1 MKRRL
6 RLILGIAISLAA
18 VYVVAR
24 YAGLTSPA
32 ELQDLLGRLWEI
44 YRDANYSYIAPAL
57 LLLLLINWAR
67 AYRWRLLV
75 HADQHLPLGR
85 LFSIVNIGYLF
96 NNILPAKAGELVR
109 GYLVGRIVSGGMA
122 RALSSLLVE
131 RLLDVLVLVAL
142 ALGLMLLVDVPP
154 LLIDAGRLLGVV
166 SACGVVALSVL
177 ARVGDRGLDRVW
189 RLLGRVPCLGHP
201 KVRRALK
208 ALLAGF
214 HVLTVGK
221 LLPGIVLWS
230 LLIWLGYA
238 LFNYVILAVL
248 RMTYLP
254 FTAAAFVLCAT
265 GFAMV
270 LPSSPGAVGVFETAA
285 VLALS
290 VYGVDKSQAIGYAFG
305 LHSLTNIAL
314 IVLGL
319 WGLGSEGLTYADIR
333 RKAIDG
339 DVGQGA
345 SLSKS

>member
-6 RLILGIAISLAA
+6 RLILGIAVSLVA
-18 VYVVAR
+18 VYAVVR

-32 ELQDLLGRLWEI
+32 NLRDFLGRLWEI
-44 YRDANYSYIAPAL
+44 YRGANYSYIAPAL

-109 GYLVGRIVSGGMA
+109 GYLVGRMIPGGMA
-122 RALSSLLVE
+122 RGLSSLLVE

-142 ALGLMLLVDVPP
+142 ALGLMPLVDVPP
-154 LLIDAGRLLGVV
+154 FLIDAGRLLGVV
-166 SACGVVALSVL
+166 SVCGVAVLSVL
-177 ARVGDRGLDRVW
+177 AKVGDQGLDRVW
-189 RLLGRVPCLGHP
+189 RLLERVPWVGHP
-201 KVRRALK
+201 KVKRALK

-214 HVLTVGK
+214 RVLTVGK

-230 LLIWLGYA
+230 LVIWFGYA

-290 VYGVDKSQAIGYAFG
+290 VYGVEKSQAVGYAFG
-305 LHSLTNIAL
+305 LHALTNVAL
-314 IVLGL
+314 IILGL
-319 WGLGSEGLTYADIR
+319 WGLASEGLTYADIR
-333 RKAIDG
+333 GKAIEG

-345 SLSKS
+345 SLS